1 MASCFAPLLVL
12 VWCGEANAQE
22 RKPDEVTESIRAADE
37 ATTHTHLGHLR
48 LSHLLT
54 PYDDFLD
61 ELQTEHR
68 LGFAVTYSPIY
79 QVGGP
84 SGSHNM
90 TVNQELAIYAD
101 WTVFDH
107 PVFGKGKLDL
117 YAYQQVDK
125 ISGTRTA
132 RFADH
137 VGSSWLL
144 SNADSDGVYT
154 SLASLWWEQL
164 LFDEHLDITFGQL
177 DPILLFDLNLYAGWD
192 RGSFIAEPLSGN
204 PVRVFAEPGLGLY
217 LGVQDLDIA
226 YVIGTV
232 MDADAD
238 GRYPDFES
246 LGNDRWA
253 YLLEAGLTPKIP
265 SLGLLELSVT
275 LNAIDRTKDGPAS
288 QGILVSLS
296 QDFGDRFAFF
306 FRYGLNDGKRTDID
320 EMVSVGVVIK
330 GIFHFTSDWI
340 GAAFTWGHPADP
352 TLRDQ
357 FGIETY
363 WRLQLRERVQFT
375 PDLQVIIHP
384 SGRPR
389 AKTEFVGGLRILI
402 SL

>member
-1 MASCFAPLLVL
+1 ML
-12 VWCGEANAQE
+12 VWCGEAYAQE

-37 ATTHTHLGHLR
+37 VTTHTHLGHLR

-54 PYDDFLD
+54 SYDDFLD

-68 LGFAVTYSPIY
+68 LGFAITYSPIF

-90 TVNQELAIYAD
+90 TMNQELAIYAD

-107 PVFGKGKLDL
+107 PVMGKGKLDL

-125 ISGTRTA
+125 ITGTRTA

-144 SNADSDGVYT
+144 SNADADGVYT

-217 LGVQDLDIA
+217 LGVQDLDLA

-246 LGNDRWA
+246 LGNDHWA

-265 SLGLLELSVT
+265 SLGLFELSVT

-288 QGILVSLS
+288 QGILISMS

-320 EMVSVGVVIK
+320 EMVSAGVVFK

-340 GAAFTWGHPADP
+340 GAAFTWGHPADS

-357 FGIETY
+357 FGIEAY

-384 SGRPR
+384 SGRSHS
-389 AKTEFVGGLRILI
+389 KTEFVGGLRVLI